1 MCSTQDNGTRIQAV
15 CAGPLLVAF
24 CYSSNQVRIYP
35 DCYKKEKM
43 LPKCSQYT
51 AFFFAILCISSVK
64 NNPDLPPGTLQTK
77 GLPGV
82 TGTRIRFY
90 RSGWTLLSLINVLLC
105 LTRYK
110 WLQWPVNE
118 SPKVLFITQS
128 QDLSNG
134 LAACD
139 PQDPTLLT
147 LMKLLWHMVWPQLK
161 PGSWKSSG

>member
-1 MCSTQDNGTRIQAV
+1 MEQESKLFVLVPCSWHFATAPIKWEFILIAIKRKRCCQSVLST
-15 CAGPLLVAF
+15 
-24 CYSSNQVRIYP
+24 
-35 DCYKKEKM
+35 
-43 LPKCSQYT
+43 LP
-51 AFFFAILCISSVK
+51 FFFAMLCISSVK
-64 NNPDLPPGTLQTK
+64 NNPDLPPGILQTK

-118 SPKVLFITQS
+118 SQKVLFITQS

-139 PQDPTLLT
+139 PQYPTLLT

-161 PGSWKSSG
+161 PGSWKSSW